1 MKTNYHTHTTWCD
14 GRDTPQS
21 VIEVAIAKGFDE
33 LGFSSHVDMLK
44 DFDAYVAGIAALK
57 AAYAGRIRILCG
69 LESEFEQGLERRD
82 KLDYVIGS
90 FHFLTAPD
98 GVRFAFD
105 HAPQILMDGIRDHF
119 DGDAVE
125 FVKAYFASERALVA
139 LGGFDFL
146 AHPDLVRKFNAKHP
160 FFDEAADWYRG
171 ELEATADAIAAAGVP
186 VETNTGA
193 ISRGWLDDAYPS
205 PFFRSLL
212 RARGVRFFLNS
223 DAHAADALDCAFDR
237 FGGEEHE
244 RLG

>member
-1 MKTNYHTHTTWCD
+1 MIKTNYHTHTTWCD
-14 GRDTPQS
+14 GRDTPEAVVESALAQ
-21 VIEVAIAKGFDE
+21 GFAE

-44 DFDAYVAGIAALK
+44 DFDAYVAGISALK

-69 LESEFEQGLERRD
+69 LESEFEQGLERRAR
-82 KLDYVIGS
+82 LDYVIGS
-90 FHFLTAPD
+90 FHFLTGQD

-105 HAPQILMDGIRDHF
+105 HTPQILADGIRDHF
-119 DGDAVE
+119 GGDAAA
-125 FVKAYFASERALVA
+125 FVKAYFATERALVA
-139 LGGFDFL
+139 RGGFDFL

-160 FFDEAADWYRG
+160 FFDENAAWYHG

-186 VETNTGA
+186 VEVNTGA

-223 DAHAADALDCAFDR
+223 DAHAANTLDCAFDR
-237 FGGEEHE
+237 FGGDEYE
-244 RLG
+244 RL